1 MARLPQGMRRTPNG
15 KIELRFSY
23 NGKRYSV
30 TGIDVPGVLEAERK
44 KIEEL
49 VNTSYVL
56 NKDIQLK
63 DYYKEYL
70 KVWRH
75 TVKPASYS
83 NFVNVAEKHILPE
96 LGKTKVKDLEIRQI
110 QKFYDDLIDIDGLGV
125 ATAGVYLQ
133 HVSKMLREAVHEGI
147 INKNPCERVRKRKRT
162 EKEAIETFH
171 RALSR
176 EEQELFESVIVGSWY
191 EWLLRVMLY
200 SGCRVG
206 EVLALRWSDV
216 DFQNGTI
223 SIKRTITRDQNG
235 NPVIGDSPKTKAG
248 VREIPM
254 TGTLKKCLLEQRK
267 RNFEIHGKVGKEDI
281 VFLSKIAG
289 NVIDSK
295 QIDYAIKCAL
305 RKMPG
310 VEKFT
315 SHALR
320 DTFATRFLESG
331 GNMKTLQVLL
341 GHASFQMTSDLYA
354 HVMPDTKAEE
364 MERMEKRM
372 KGGD

>member
-1 MARLPQGMRRTPNG
+1 M
-15 KIELRFSY
+15 RFSY
-23 NGKRYSV
+23 GGKRYSV
-30 TGIDVPGVLEAERK
+30 SGVDVPEVLQREREK
-44 KIEEL
+44 LEEL
-49 VNTSYVL
+49 KNESYVL
-56 NKDIQLK
+56 NRDIRLC

-70 KVWRH
+70 NTWRH

-83 NFVNVAEKHILPE
+83 NFVNVAEKHILPV
-96 LGKTKVKDLEIRQI
+96 LGKTKVRDLEIRQM
-110 QKFYDDLIDIDGLGV
+110 QKFYNDLMDLHGV
-125 ATAGVYLQ
+125 GVSTAGVYLQ
-133 HVSKMLREAVHEGI
+133 HVSKMLRAAVHDGI

-162 EKEAIETFH
+162 EKTATETYH

-176 EEQELFESVIVGSWY
+176 QEQELFEKVIVGSWY
-191 EWLLRVMLY
+191 EYALKFMLY

-206 EVLALRWSDV
+206 EMLALCWDDV
-216 DFQNGTI
+216 DFQNNII
-223 SIKRTITRDQNG
+223 SIRRTITRDEKG
-235 NPVIGDSPKTKAG
+235 NPVIGTTTKSTAG

-254 TGTLKKCLLEQRK
+254 TSTLKNCLFDQRK
-267 RNFEIHGKVGKEDI
+267 RNFAIVGRVAKDDL
-281 VFLSKIAG
+281 VFLSKISG
-289 NVIDSK
+289 RVIDSK
-295 QIDYAIKCAL
+295 QIEYAIKCAL

-320 DTFATRFLESG
+320 DTFATRFIESG